1 MRTSLQILSTLLA
14 AHIAITAQA
23 QVLDTTLPPSTATE
37 TTTAPTM
44 APSTATAPSTASS
57 TATATPATTPA
68 EASPAT
74 ATVEPIAPKTPAT
87 PTTAVT
93 SNKSITHW
101 LCGEKATPLL
111 LTNDDT
117 KGLIEIG
124 NSTVEMN
131 HVPTEQGVS
140 YSAADG
146 SGASFTIMNNA
157 AVLVAVN
164 KDKTSCALVEQPA
177 VTQ

>member
-1 MRTSLQILSTLLA
+1 MRTSLQILFTLLA
-14 AHIAITAQA
+14 AHITVTAKA

-37 TTTAPTM
+37 ATTAT
-44 APSTATAPSTASS
+44 TTAPSTASS
-57 TATATPATTPA
+57 TATATPTTTPA

-74 ATVEPIAPKTPAT
+74 ATVEPIAPKAPVT

-111 LTNDDT
+111 LTNDDS

-124 NSTVEMN
+124 NSAVEMN

>member
-37 TTTAPTM
+37 TTTAPT
-44 APSTATAPSTASS
+44 TAPSTASS
-57 TATATPATTPA
+57 TAAPTSTSTEITPATAIVAPVTPQ
-68 EASPAT
+68 
-74 ATVEPIAPKTPAT
+74 TPAT
-87 PTTAVT
+87 PTTTVT

>member
-1 MRTSLQILSTLLA
+1 MRTSLQILSTLMV
-14 AHIAITAQA
+14 AHMAITAQA
-23 QVLDTTLPPSTATE
+23 QTLGTSLPPSTSATE
-37 TTTAPTM
+37 TTV
-44 APSTATAPSTASS
+44 APSTAPSVTAPA
-57 TATATPATTPA
+57 ATQSATPT
-68 EASPAT
+68 EASAPIAPQAPTAPAT
-74 ATVEPIAPKTPAT
+74 AAT
-87 PTTAVT
+87 P
-93 SNKSITHW
+93 NKSITHW

-111 LTNDDT
+111 LTNDET
-117 KGLIEIG
+117 KGLIEIE

-157 AVLVAVN
+157 AVLVAAN
-164 KDKTSCALVEQPA
+164 KDKTSCALIEQPA